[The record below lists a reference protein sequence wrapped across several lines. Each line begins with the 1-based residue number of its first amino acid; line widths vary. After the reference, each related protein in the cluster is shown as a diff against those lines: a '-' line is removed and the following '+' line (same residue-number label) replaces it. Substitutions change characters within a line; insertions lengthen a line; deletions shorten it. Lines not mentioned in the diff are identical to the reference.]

1 MERNNWVGDFDFDL
15 QLYLRR
21 IGHVPEVEP
30 TIECLK
36 ILHFHQLHTIPF
48 ENFDIQ
54 LNRSIDLTPE
64 VQFRKLIFDSRGGY
78 CFELNGLFLA
88 AIRKAGFDARP
99 LLGRVHVTGEV
110 TGRGHQISLIT
121 IDNEPW
127 IADVGFGAD
136 TPRCPFPLKINA
148 PITSGAQTI
157 QIIES
162 KEYGFIVQ
170 AFKSATWIDLYSFD
184 LGHVCRGDI
193 EYGNYYTAT
202 SPNSFFTGAR
212 IAVLPTATGYWS
224 LFNNTFTCV
233 EDGKEERA
241 IVEAGDQYMELL
253 EKRFGIKLNTSFDAF
268 REVAN

>member
-162 KEYGFIVQ
+162 KERNLDRLI
-170 AFKSATWIDLYSFD
+170 
-184 LGHVCRGDI
+184 
-193 EYGNYYTAT
+193 
-202 SPNSFFTGAR
+202 
-212 IAVLPTATGYWS
+212 
-224 LFNNTFTCV
+224 
-233 EDGKEERA
+233 
-241 IVEAGDQYMELL
+241 
-253 EKRFGIKLNTSFDAF
+253 
-268 REVAN
+268 